1 MMKRTLILLAA
12 LLLLCGC
19 AGPEPSVILIQP
31 VTFYYRTAQPDFSA
45 KDGVIRAEVRDLGNG
60 SFSDSEI
67 FSKYLEGPV
76 SPDLISPVSQD
87 TKLEKVVRVG
97 SRLDVYLIRDV
108 NSPAEL
114 DHTLTDA
121 CLAKTGLALD
131 GIGKVR
137 IFVHSQGGAKLSDVV
152 YTGSSFLFFDN
163 GETPDTLEV
172 TLYYA
177 DESGRFL
184 LPEKRTV
191 SQMRDEDLAT
201 YVLGLLCSEPL
212 SGGMKSP
219 FPPGTAL
226 MENVKVENGICNVDF
241 YPEDTPEQEQAQMLA
256 VLSVVNTLCKLDSI
270 NQVQIYISGRQVMP
284 GETREYQ
291 YLDLSAPWTADNSV
305 IGPVREE
312 LGEFSAVLCLPGLQ
326 PDVYLHRLTVR
337 ARARGGVSR
346 EEALLQML
354 FERTAQN
361 GLGVPVTDTASIVS
375 VSNKNGVCT
384 VDLGANSL
392 PGDEPARSTAIRSIT
407 ASLASLPELDAV
419 LITENGSPVSPEPIR
434 PQSDWFRESGDG
446 LY

>member
-19 AGPEPSVILIQP
+19 AGPEPSVIPIQP

-226 MENVKVENGICNVDF
+226 METVKVENGICSVDF
-241 YPEDTPEQEQAQMLA
+241 YPEDTPEQEQAPMLA
-256 VLSVVNTLCKLDSI
+256 VLSVGNTLC
-270 NQVQIYISGRQVMP
+270 
-284 GETREYQ
+284 
-291 YLDLSAPWTADNSV
+291 
-305 IGPVREE
+305 
-312 LGEFSAVLCLPGLQ
+312 
-326 PDVYLHRLTVR
+326 
-337 ARARGGVSR
+337 
-346 EEALLQML
+346 
-354 FERTAQN
+354 
-361 GLGVPVTDTASIVS
+361 
-375 VSNKNGVCT
+375 
-384 VDLGANSL
+384 
-392 PGDEPARSTAIRSIT
+392 
-407 ASLASLPELDAV
+407 
-419 LITENGSPVSPEPIR
+419 
-434 PQSDWFRESGDG
+434 
-446 LY
+446 

>member
-45 KDGVIRAEVRDLGNG
+45 KDGVIRAEIRDLGNG

-226 MENVKVENGICNVDF
+226 METVKVENGICSVDF

-284 GETREYQ
+284 GEAREYQ

-375 VSNKNGVCT
+375 VSTKNGVCT

-392 PGDEPARSTAIRSIT
+392 PGDEPARSTAIRSIA